1 MANAKKEKEVVD
13 EVSKEDEK
21 STPKK
26 TKAIPYVQ
34 RWFDDYVVNDKE
46 DIKIICQNT
55 ATSIAEQFAINING
69 GFNVIYAATF
79 YETFLS
85 ILRFIRE
92 KQKTYNEF
100 SINIAD
106 LVVVGYTNND
116 DESNEKVGNFFP
128 FVEYIGKYTKVINN
142 NDHMAV
148 DKTNSSVIRWKEL
161 NIKQNIEFMKKIQ
174 MDAFESVSKN
184 MKINL
189 RTDEAII
196 PIFCTFL
203 YYVAEYMKY
212 KFKEANHTEVSEVKM
227 NVLGLFDIFYSYDE
241 EEGKEIV
248 DIIPG
253 IKMKLE
259 LKMDNVADR
268 GR

>member
-1 MANAKKEKEVVD
+1 MAKKKVEEEIMEETND
-13 EVSKEDEK
+13 EEK
-21 STPKK
+21 SLPKK
-26 TKAIPYVQ
+26 NKAVPYVQ
-34 RWFDDYVVNDKE
+34 RWFDDYVVNDKD

-55 ATSIAEQFAINING
+55 ATSIAEQFSINING
-69 GFNVIYAATF
+69 GFNVIYAAAF

-85 ILRFIRE
+85 ILKFIRE

-116 DESNEKVGNFFP
+116 DDANEKVGNFFP
-128 FVEYIGKYTKVINN
+128 FVEYIGKYTKVIN
-142 NDHMAV
+142 DDDRMAS
-148 DKTNSSVIRWKEL
+148 DKTTSNVIRWKEL
-161 NIKQNIEFMKKIQ
+161 NVKQNIEFMKKIQ
-174 MDAFESVSKN
+174 LDAFESISKN

-196 PIFCTFL
+196 PIFCTFM

-248 DIIPG
+248 DIVPG

>member
-1 MANAKKEKEVVD
+1 MAKKKVEEEIIEETND
-13 EVSKEDEK
+13 EEK
-21 STPKK
+21 SLTKK
-26 TKAIPYVQ
+26 NKAVPYVQ
-34 RWFDDYVVNDKE
+34 RWFDDYVVNDKD

-55 ATSIAEQFAINING
+55 ATSIAEQFSINING
-69 GFNVIYAATF
+69 GFNVIYAAAF

-85 ILRFIRE
+85 ILKFIRE

-116 DESNEKVGNFFP
+116 DDANENV
-128 FVEYIGKYTKVINN
+128 GKYTQVIN
-142 NDHMAV
+142 DDDRMAS
-148 DKTNSSVIRWKEL
+148 DKTASSVIRWKEL
-161 NIKQNIEFMKKIQ
+161 NVKQNIEFMKKIQ
-174 MDAFESVSKN
+174 LDAFESISKN

-196 PIFCTFL
+196 PIFCTFM

-248 DIIPG
+248 DIVPG